1 MLTQAYTA
9 IEQFQRQISDTHSIQ
24 ELKTLIKVSKLR
36 LSIKIS
42 SPTVWIL
49 DWDVSNDTI
58 AGTLEVR
65 LEPTLAVGNEI
76 VKMHEQSF
84 LFQDSK
90 ANSLVSME
98 KRLIEFIR
106 KSIENID

>member
-9 IEQFQRQISDTHSIQ
+9 IEQFQRQISDIQSIQ
-24 ELKTLIKVSKLR
+24 ELKFFLKSSKLD

-49 DWDVSNDTI
+49 DWDVPNDTI

-76 VKMHEQSF
+76 VKMHERSF

-90 ANSLVSME
+90 ANSLISLE
-98 KRLIEFIR
+98 SRLIDFIR